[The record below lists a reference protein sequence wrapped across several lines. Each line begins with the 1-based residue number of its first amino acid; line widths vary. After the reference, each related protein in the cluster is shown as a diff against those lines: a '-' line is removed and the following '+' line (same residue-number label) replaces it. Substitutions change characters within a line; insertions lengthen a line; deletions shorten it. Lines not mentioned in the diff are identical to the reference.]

1 MRVAVIVKN
10 LTMGGMQRAAVN
22 LSETF
27 ANEGHEAHLIYFK
40 SKNAVLKPNNTVN
53 LHLFDLEKSLKKT
66 VIGVFL
72 NILAKFL
79 NGLIRYSYFL
89 WQGILLTPIFKY
101 KLKKLEKQ
109 YGKFDLIIIRGQ
121 GTFEMLWPLHDER
134 LVIQQ
139 VNILRHYKTILH
151 NFYMQK
157 LFDKKN
163 VMCNAQSIYEEILT
177 GFEKNNIVPK
187 SLNVIPSPINSKL
200 IQEKAL
206 EYSPQYTQKY
216 LVNVGR
222 FSNAK
227 NISLLIEAFAYAK
240 KHLHLEHNLVLIG
253 NGELKNDYEK
263 QIKELDIVDSVH
275 FTGSLT
281 NPYPW
286 VKKADLFV
294 FTSLFEGLPNV
305 LLESLACKTNII
317 ATRGRGGTLDIM
329 SGDLA
334 NNLTNFDKVEIAEKI
349 IEVLN
354 SKQTIDYDKHLEI
367 YSPASVVKK
376 YMDIYMVNN

>member
-305 LLESLACKTNII
+305 LLESLECKTN
-317 ATRGRGGTLDIM
+317 GLDWL
-329 SGDLA
+329 S
-334 NNLTNFDKVEIAEKI
+334 
-349 IEVLN
+349 
-354 SKQTIDYDKHLEI
+354 
-367 YSPASVVKK
+367 
-376 YMDIYMVNN
+376 

>member
-10 LTMGGMQRAAVN
+10 LTMGGMQRAAIN
-22 LSETF
+22 LSEMF

-40 SKNAVLKPNNTVN
+40 SKNAVLKPSEKVN
-53 LHLFDLEKSLKKT
+53 LHLFDLEKILKKT
-66 VIGVFL
+66 VIGAIL
-72 NILAKFL
+72 NIFAKFL
-79 NGLIRYSYFL
+79 NGFIRYSYFL
-89 WQGILLTPIFKY
+89 WQGLLLTPIFKHN
-101 KLKKLEKQ
+101 LKKLETE

-121 GTFEMLWPLHDER
+121 GTFEMIWPFNDDR
-134 LVIQQ
+134 LVMQQ
-139 VNILRHYKTILH
+139 VNILRKYKTILH
-151 NFYMQK
+151 QYYMKK
-157 LFDKKN
+157 LFDNKN
-163 VMCNAQSIYEEILT
+163 IMCNAQSIYKELMKDFEE
-177 GFEKNNIVPK
+177 NNILPK
-187 SLNVIPSPINSKL
+187 SLNVIPSPINVEL
-200 IQEKAL
+200 IQKRAL
-206 EYSPQYTQKY
+206 EYIPSYTQKY

-240 KHLHLEHNLVLIG
+240 KHLNLEHNLILIG
-253 NGELKNDYEK
+253 NGELKNDYDK
-263 QIKELDIVDSVH
+263 QIKELDIVDSIH

-286 VKKADLFV
+286 VKKADIFV

-329 SGDLA
+329 SGDLE
-334 NNLTNFDKVEIAEKI
+334 NNLTNFDKIEIAEKI

-354 SKQTIDYDKHLEI
+354 SNQTIDFDKHLEI
-367 YSPASVVKK
+367 YSPASVIKK
-376 YMDIYMVNN
+376 YVDIYMVNN

>member
-1 MRVAVIVKN
+1 
-10 LTMGGMQRAAVN
+10 
-22 LSETF
+22 
-27 ANEGHEAHLIYFK
+27 
-40 SKNAVLKPNNTVN
+40 
-53 LHLFDLEKSLKKT
+53 
-66 VIGVFL
+66 
-72 NILAKFL
+72 
-79 NGLIRYSYFL
+79 
-89 WQGILLTPIFKY
+89 
-101 KLKKLEKQ
+101 
-109 YGKFDLIIIRGQ
+109 
-121 GTFEMLWPLHDER
+121 
-134 LVIQQ
+134 
-139 VNILRHYKTILH
+139 
-151 NFYMQK
+151 MQK
-157 LFDKKN
+157 LFNKKN

-240 KHLHLEHNLVLIG
+240 KHLNLEHNLVLIG

-354 SKQTIDYDKHLEI
+354 SKQTIDYDKHLKI